1 MDQASKDYA
10 LEILDSATNVTLATI
25 RPDGYPQATIVNYIH
40 EGLDIYI
47 GVGKESQKVTNIL
60 HCNKVSLAVNADF
73 TDWEHVHGLSLG
85 GVAEIVTDLENSARI
100 EKAMDA
106 KFPEMQE
113 WAHSDARHTVVFLKI
128 TPQVI
133 SLLNYEKGVG
143 HAELETV

>member
-40 EGLDIYI
+40 EGLTIYI
-47 GVGKESQKVTNIL
+47 GVGKDSQKVKNIE

-85 GVAEIVTDLENSARI
+85 GVAEVVKDAAESARI
-100 EKAMDA
+100 EAVMDA
-106 KFPEMQE
+106 KFPDMQE
-113 WAHSDARHTVVFLKI
+113 WAHSDARHTIVFLKV

-143 HAELETV
+143 HAKLETV